1 MINNIDNEYRQQG
14 YIYIAGTDEA
24 GRGPLAGPV
33 VACAVIFPP
42 RYENPLIDDSKKL
55 SEKVREELVSVIKEN
70 AISYG
75 IAIVEASEIDEVNIY
90 QASRQA
96 MEEALAK
103 LTHPYDLVLTD
114 AMPLPSQKVG
124 VVPLIKGDTLSLSIA
139 AASILAKVTRD
150 HIMNE
155 IDAMYPQYGF
165 KVHKGYPTKKH
176 IENLKKFGPI
186 KGIHRFS
193 YKPVS
198 DVFNEQLTLF

>member
-1 MINNIDNEYRQQG
+1 MRNNIDNEYRQQG

-55 SEKVREELVSVIKEN
+55 SEKVREELVNVIKEN

-75 IAIVEASEIDEVNIY
+75 IAIVEANEIDEVNIY

-150 HIMNE
+150 HIMSE

-176 IENLKKFGPI
+176 IENLRKFGPI

>member
-165 KVHKGYPTKKH
+165 KVHKGYPTKNH

>member
-124 VVPLIKGDTLSLSIA
+124 VVPLIKGDALSLSIA

>member
-75 IAIVEASEIDEVNIY
+75 IAIVEANEIDEVNIY

>member
-124 VVPLIKGDTLSLSIA
+124 VVPLIKGDTLSLSIP

>member
-1 MINNIDNEYRQQG
+1 MLNNIDNEYRQQG

-55 SEKVREELVSVIKEN
+55 SEKVREELVNVIKEN

-75 IAIVEASEIDEVNIY
+75 IAIVEANEIDEVNIY

-96 MEEALAK
+96 MEEALTK

-150 HIMNE
+150 HIMSE

-165 KVHKGYPTKKH
+165 KIHKGYPTKKH
-176 IENLKKFGPI
+176 IENIKKFGPI

>member
-70 AISYG
+70 AICYG

>member
-1 MINNIDNEYRQQG
+1 MLNNIDNEYRQQG

-55 SEKVREELVSVIKEN
+55 SEKMREELVSVIKEN

-75 IAIVEASEIDEVNIY
+75 IAIVEANEIDEVNIY
-90 QASRQA
+90 HASRQA

-150 HIMNE
+150 HIMSE

>member
-1 MINNIDNEYRQQG
+1 MLNNIDNEYRQQG

-55 SEKVREELVSVIKEN
+55 SEKVREELVNVIKEN

-75 IAIVEASEIDEVNIY
+75 IAIVEANEIDEVNIY

-150 HIMNE
+150 HIMSE

-165 KVHKGYPTKKH
+165 KIHKGYPTKKH
-176 IENLKKFGPI
+176 IENIKKFGPI

>member
-1 MINNIDNEYRQQG
+1 MTNNIDNEYRQQG

-75 IAIVEASEIDEVNIY
+75 IAIVEANEIDEVNIY

>member
-1 MINNIDNEYRQQG
+1 MLNNIDNEYRQQG

-55 SEKVREELVSVIKEN
+55 SEKVREELVNVIKEN

-75 IAIVEASEIDEVNIY
+75 IAIVEANEIDEVNIY

-150 HIMNE
+150 HIMSE